1 MVYAIKCLGPLS
13 IAKELEPVNKTSSD
27 KIKSATPFLIWFRRC
42 LPQSLQVQVRP
53 YLDRPYQL
61 ALTILDRCDAPQPIP
76 VKDMAQ
82 TIGVSP
88 QTVKQVLL
96 ALKEGGMTFAVSPT
110 TSWQLSESDPP
121 DVSLLETASVTVSSH
136 NPA

>member
-1 MVYAIKCLGPLS
+1 M
-13 IAKELEPVNKTSSD
+13 NKTSTD

-61 ALTILDRCDAPQPIP
+61 ALTILDRCDSPQPLLAKEI
-76 VKDMAQ
+76 AQ
-82 TIGVSP
+82 AVGVSP

-96 ALKEGGMTFAVSPT
+96 ALKDGGMTFAVTPT
-110 TSWQLSESDPP
+110 TSWQLSQAESTTSP
-121 DVSLLETASVTVSSH
+121 DDLVRETISVSASRHS
-136 NPA
+136 PI

>member
-1 MVYAIKCLGPLS
+1 M
-13 IAKELEPVNKTSSD
+13 NKTSSD